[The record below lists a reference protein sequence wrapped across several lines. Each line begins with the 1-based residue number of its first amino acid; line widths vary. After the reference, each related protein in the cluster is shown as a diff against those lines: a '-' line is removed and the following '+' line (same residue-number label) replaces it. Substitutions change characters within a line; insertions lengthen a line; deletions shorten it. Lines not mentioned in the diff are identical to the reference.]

1 MVKFNIHKFLYG
13 IFVIAAILLMFPK
26 FSYNDP
32 DTFWHIELGQYM
44 IEHGQVLH
52 HAIHTFTE
60 ISCPTSLMNSDSS
73 CSLPRFMQRLDYRVC
88 IF

>member
-1 MVKFNIHKFLYG
+1 MMKFNIHKFLYG

-44 IEHGQVLH
+44 IGHGQVLH
-52 HAIHTFTE
+52 HAIHTFYGDKLPYVPHE
-60 ISCPTSLMNSDSS
+60 FSSS
-73 CSLPRFMQRLDYRVC
+73 CSLPRFMQLLDGRVC